1 MSQLPLDDPWAS
13 FSISFMQF
21 LLFMYHEEK
30 KLGERKVLAQAVA
43 MAWWE
48 ILIYLFSK
56 KQEVVES

>member
-1 MSQLPLDDPWAS
+1 
-13 FSISFMQF
+13 MQF